1 MIGGRGAAP
10 VAAVIVA
17 AATATIAAAVPSAP
31 ASWLVCRLTVP
42 AQVEARSPVPLRFV
56 LVNRGPRAVRVLTWN
71 TPLEGWFGSY
81 LRVKGTNGEVPY
93 RGPQAKRAA
102 PEHGDY
108 VRIRAGK
115 SVSATVDLAQVY
127 ALAPGTY
134 QVAFNGSLHDVT
146 DKPPASRR
154 TPAFVDCPAA
164 TFEVV
169 P

>member
-1 MIGGRGAAP
+1 MAAAMSASLCAASVASGLAHGAETGGILQCRMRVP
-10 VAAVIVA
+10 SQVAAGQAIPL
-17 AATATIAAAVPSAP
+17 TFE
-31 ASWLVCRLTVP
+31 LVS
-42 AQVEARSPVPLRFV
+42 RSYKTLYILP
-56 LVNRGPRAVRVLTWN
+56 WN